1 MHPPRWLRTHTT
13 AARPA
18 GRTLPLPAATERN
31 PRGVAVPNTMTTVVA
46 RLLVIAATLCF
57 QAVAGDFDD
66 LVQPLLSKHCIACH
80 GQQMQMAELRLDQFQ
95 SEPDALRYPG
105 IWDDVLRMTTLG
117 KMPPP
122 GSLAPTQSELE
133 SLAEWIESNRS
144 TMELHRSTQARRV
157 TARRLNRAEYNN
169 TVRDLLGIEG
179 RPADAFPVDDS
190 GYGFDNIADVLSIS
204 PLLMEKYVAAAGKLA
219 RATVWDKP
227 RAAEPTRFRIQASRD
242 ESNSAAIGRI
252 SPFAADGSIRL
263 SFEFPASGFYEFA
276 FGAIDRRQ
284 RSEEDGRYLP
294 DMEPPP
300 PRLMTMRLDGSRMAT
315 KAVEAA
321 QYFDRSERV
330 THRIE
335 PGNMDIWVGFIDQAG
350 NPMDPNTEYS
360 QRKLWV
366 DYLEINGPFDA
377 EPLPL
382 PASHRRLLV
391 CRPDGEEPWEP
402 CARRIIERLTLRSYR
417 RPPTQPEMQSL
428 MTLASRSMR
437 DGESFEGMIQT
448 VLQTVL
454 VSPQFLFRIERSPEQ
469 ASDQRARELDDF
481 ELASRLS
488 YFLWSSMP
496 DDALF
501 DAAADGSLRSAEALR
516 RQARRMLADPRS
528 SALVKNF
535 AGQWLQLRNLMQA
548 QPDAERFPAFDEEL
562 RESMLRE
569 SELFFDSV
577 VREDRSILDFLD
589 SDFTFVNEALARHY
603 GIGDVSG
610 DEFRRIQLPNEQR
623 GGLLGQASL
632 LTISSYPTRTS
643 PVLRGLWV
651 LENLLGQSPPPPPP
665 DVPELEVQEG
675 PLVGTLREQL
685 EAHRSNAGC
694 MSCHRVM
701 DAIGFGLENYDAT
714 GRWREREGDLPLDTS
729 GTLPGDHSFQSPAE
743 LRKILVST
751 EAQSFS
757 RTLAK
762 KLLTYA
768 LGRGVDRHDNPA
780 VDEIQR
786 QLVDAGYRFSALVE
800 AIVSSEPFR
809 LTAPDRTVAGED
821 L

>member
-1 MHPPRWLRTHTT
+1 M
-13 AARPA
+13 A
-18 GRTLPLPAATERN
+18 G
-31 PRGVAVPNTMTTVVA
+31 PNTMTTVVA
-46 RLLVIAATLCF
+46 RLLVIAATLSF
-57 QAVAGDFDD
+57 QAAAGDFEDY
-66 LVQPLLSKHCIACH
+66 VQPLLSKHCIACH

-95 SEPDALRYPG
+95 GEPDALRYPG

-122 GSLAPTQSELE
+122 GSPAPTQPELE
-133 SLAEWIESNRS
+133 SLAGWIESNRS
-144 TMELHRSTQARRV
+144 AMELHRSTQARRV
-157 TARRLNRAEYNN
+157 TARRLNREEYNN

-204 PLLMEKYVAAAGKLA
+204 PLLMEKYVTAAGKLA

-335 PGNMDIWVGFIDQAG
+335 PGSMDIWVGFIDQAG
-350 NPMDPNTEYS
+350 DPMDPNTEYS

-417 RPPTQPEMQSL
+417 RPPTQPETQSL
-428 MTLASRSMR
+428 MRLAARSMR

-501 DAAADGSLRSAEALR
+501 EAAAGGSLRSAEALR

-528 SALVKNF
+528 SALVENF
-535 AGQWLQLRNLMQA
+535 GGQWLQLRNLMQA
-548 QPDAERFPAFDEEL
+548 QPDAERFPEFDDEL
-562 RESMLRE
+562 RASMLRE
-569 SELFFDSV
+569 SELFFDSI

-610 DEFRRIQLPNEQR
+610 AELRRIELRNEQR

-651 LENLLGQSPPPPPP
+651 LENLLGQNPPPPPP

-714 GRWREREGDLPLDTS
+714 GKWRERDGDLPLDTS
-729 GTLPGDHSFQSPAE
+729 GTLPGDHFFESPAE
-743 LRKILVST
+743 LRKILVET

-762 KLLTYA
+762 KLLTYS

-786 QLVDAGYRFSALVE
+786 QVVDADYRFSALVE

-809 LTAPDRTVAGED
+809 LTAPDRTVAGQD
-821 L
+821 PR

>member
-1 MHPPRWLRTHTT
+1 M
-13 AARPA
+13 
-18 GRTLPLPAATERN
+18 TL
-31 PRGVAVPNTMTTVVA
+31 VAA
-46 RLLVIAATLCF
+46 RLLAIAAILGG
-57 QAVAGDFDD
+57 QAVAGEFAGD
-66 LVQPLLSKHCIACH
+66 VQPFLSKHCVACH

-95 SEPDALRYPG
+95 SESDALRHPG

-122 GSLAPTQSELE
+122 GSPAPTQPELE
-133 SLAEWIESNRS
+133 LLAGWIESNRS
-144 TMELHRSTQARRV
+144 AMEPHRTTQARHV

-169 TVRDLLGIEG
+169 TVRDLLGIDV

-204 PLLMEKYVAAAGKLA
+204 PLLMEKYIAAAGKLA
-219 RATVWDKP
+219 RAAVWDKP
-227 RAAEPTRFRIQASRD
+227 RSAEPTRFRIQAARD
-242 ESNSAAIGRI
+242 ASNPAAIGRI
-252 SPFAADGSIRL
+252 SPFTADGSIHL

-284 RSEEDGRYLP
+284 RSEENGRYLP

-300 PRLMTMRLDGSRMAT
+300 PRLMTMRLDGLRMAT

-335 PGNMDIWVGFIDQAG
+335 PRTVDIWVGFIGQAG
-350 NPMDPNTEYS
+350 DPMNPNSEYS

-382 PASHRRLLV
+382 PASHGRLLA

-402 CARRIIERLTLRSYR
+402 CARRIIERLALRAYR
-417 RPPTQPEMQSL
+417 RPPTRLELQSL
-428 MTLASRSMR
+428 MRLAARSMR

-454 VSPQFLFRIERSPEQ
+454 VSPQFLFRIERSPAQ
-469 ASDQRARELDDF
+469 RSDQPARELDDF

-501 DAAADGSLRSAEALR
+501 EAAAAGSLRSAEALR
-516 RQARRMLADPRS
+516 RQAQRMLADPRS
-528 SALVKNF
+528 SALVENF
-535 AGQWLQLRNLMQA
+535 GGQWLQLRNLTQA

-562 RESMLRE
+562 RTSMLRE
-569 SELFFDSV
+569 SELFFDSI
-577 VREDRSILDFLD
+577 VRENRSILEFLD
-589 SDFTFVNEALARHY
+589 SDFTFVNETLARHY

-610 DEFRRIQLPNEQR
+610 AEFRRIELANEQR

-651 LENLLGQSPPPPPP
+651 LENILGQSPPPPPP
-665 DVPELEVQEG
+665 DVPELEIQEG
-675 PLVGTLREQL
+675 PLGGTLREQL
-685 EAHRSNAGC
+685 EAHRSDPGC

-714 GRWREREGDLPLDTS
+714 GRWRQREGDLPLDTS

-743 LRKILVST
+743 LRKILVET

-780 VDEIQR
+780 VDGIQ
-786 QLVDAGYRFSALVE
+786 QQVVDADYRFSALVE

-809 LTAPDRTVAGED
+809 LTAPDPTDSGEE

>member
-1 MHPPRWLRTHTT
+1 MTC
-13 AARPA
+13 
-18 GRTLPLPAATERN
+18 
-31 PRGVAVPNTMTTVVA
+31 VAA
-46 RLLVIAATLCF
+46 RLLAIAAILGL
-57 QAVAGDFDD
+57 QAVAGEFTDA
-66 LVQPLLSKHCIACH
+66 VQPFLSKHCVACH
-80 GQQMQMAELRLDQFQ
+80 GPQMQMAELRLDQFQ
-95 SEPDALRYPG
+95 SEPEALRHPG
-105 IWDDVLRMTTLG
+105 IWDDVLRVTTLG

-122 GSLAPTQSELE
+122 GSLAPTKPELE
-133 SLAEWIESNRS
+133 SLAGWIESNRS
-144 TMELHRSTQARRV
+144 AMEPHRTTQARRV

-169 TVRDLLGIEG
+169 TVRDLLGIDV
-179 RPADAFPVDDS
+179 RPADTFPVDDS

-204 PLLMEKYVAAAGKLA
+204 PLLMEKYIAAAGKLA
-219 RATVWDKP
+219 RAAVWDEP
-227 RAAEPTRFRIQASRD
+227 RSAEPTRFRIQAARD
-242 ESNSAAIGRI
+242 ASNSDAIGRI
-252 SPFAADGSIRL
+252 SPFTADGSIQL
-263 SFEFPASGFYEFA
+263 SFELPAAGFYEFA

-294 DMEPPP
+294 DMQPPP
-300 PRLMTMRLDGSRMAT
+300 PRLMTMRLDGLRMAT

-335 PGNMDIWVGFIDQAG
+335 PGTVDIWVGFIDQSG
-350 NPMDPNTEYS
+350 DPLDPNTEYS

-382 PASHRRLLV
+382 PASHRRLLA

-402 CARRIIERLTLRSYR
+402 CARRIIERLALRAYR
-417 RPPTQPEMQSL
+417 RPPTRLELQSL
-428 MTLASRSMR
+428 MRLGARAMR

-454 VSPQFLFRIERSPEQ
+454 VSPQFLFRIERSP
-469 ASDQRARELDDF
+469 AGGSDQPARELDDF

-496 DDALF
+496 DDALLEF
-501 DAAADGSLRSAEALR
+501 AAAGGLRSAEALR
-516 RQARRMLADPRS
+516 RQARRMLVDPRS
-528 SALVKNF
+528 SALVENF
-535 AGQWLQLRNLMQA
+535 GGQWLQLRNLTQV

-562 RESMLRE
+562 RASMLRE
-569 SELFFDSV
+569 SELFLDSI
-577 VREDRSILDFLD
+577 VRENRSILDFLD
-589 SDFTFVNEALARHY
+589 SDFTFVNETLARHY

-610 DEFRRIQLPNEQR
+610 AAFRRIALPNEQR

-651 LENLLGQSPPPPPP
+651 LENILGQSPPPPPP
-665 DVPELEVQEG
+665 GVPELEIQEG
-675 PLVGTLREQL
+675 PLGGTLREQL

-743 LRKILVST
+743 LREILVET

-780 VDEIQR
+780 VDEIQHH
-786 QLVDAGYRFSALVE
+786 VVEADYRFSALVE

-809 LTAPDRTVAGED
+809 LTAPDQTVSGND
-821 L
+821 P